1 MHDLIIKGGNLVDG
15 TGTTPLTADVAIKDG
30 RVVEVGKI
38 SGKANKTIDADGLMV
53 TPGWVDIHTHYDG
66 QVSWDPFL
74 SPSSWHGVTTAVMGN
89 CGVGF
94 APAHTHQR
102 EWMMELMEGV
112 EDIPGAVLSEGVKW
126 EWETFPE
133 YMDAVA
139 RIPRIMDIGAQIPH
153 GALRVYVMGERGA
166 NREVATMDDMKT
178 MAALAKEAVEAG
190 ALGFTSSRT
199 IVHRTKRGNS
209 VPTLGVDAQELITIA
224 SAIGETGKGVMQ
236 LISDWDDLEAEF
248 NLIQK
253 VTKASG
259 RPMSYTLL
267 QHDFLPQRWR
277 ELLNRT
283 ELARSEGLDIKAQV
297 ACRGI
302 GMIHGLECSMQ
313 PFFLTSSYKGIEHL
327 PLQERVNQ
335 LKNPELR
342 KRILM
347 EAAHAIDSSNSE
359 NITQARRLETI
370 TQHFHKYFP
379 IYDSAN
385 YEPSLEESIAGIAAA
400 KGLPAAEVAYDMM
413 LQDEGRQKFY
423 FPLYNYSNNNLDVVR
438 EMLIHPAS
446 LLGLGDAGAHC
457 GYICDASYPTYLIKH
472 WARDRTRGSKL
483 PIEFLVHAQTQ
494 RNARALGMF
503 DRGALVPGMKADI
516 NIIDFDKLDL
526 SAPQIVN
533 DLPAGGRRLVQ
544 KAKGYVST
552 IVSGQVVMEQGQ
564 ATGSLPGQLVRS
576 SRN

>member
-1 MHDLIIKGGNLVDG
+1 MHDLIIRGGTLVDG
-15 TGTTPLTADVAIKDG
+15 TGGQAFTADVAVKNG
-30 RVVEVGKI
+30 RVLEVGQI
-38 SGKANKTIDADGLMV
+38 SASAKRTIDADGLLV

-66 QVSWDPFL
+66 QVSWDPYL

-94 APAHTHQR
+94 APAHAHQR

-112 EDIPGAVLSEGVKW
+112 EDIPGAVLSEGLKW
-126 EWETFPE
+126 EWESFPE
-133 YMDAVA
+133 YMDAVS

-153 GALRVYVMGERGA
+153 GALRVFVMGERGA
-166 NREVATMDDMKT
+166 NREVATLDDMKT
-178 MAALAKEAVEAG
+178 MAALAKQAIAAG

-199 IVHRTKRGNS
+199 IVHRTKRGAA
-209 VPTLGVDAQELITIA
+209 VPSLGVDAQELITIA
-224 SAIGETGKGVMQ
+224 SAIGETGKGVLQ
-236 LISDWDDLEAEF
+236 LISDWDDLDAEF
-248 NLIQK
+248 NLIQD

-259 RPMSYTLL
+259 RPLSYTLL

-277 ELLNRT
+277 EVLKRT
-283 ELARSEGLDIKAQV
+283 DAARTQGLDIKAQV

-313 PFFLTSSYKGIEHL
+313 PFFLAPSYQKIAHL
-327 PLQERVNQ
+327 PVPERVRELQNPQ
-335 LKNPELR
+335 LR
-342 KRILM
+342 DRILM
-347 EAAHAIDSSNSE
+347 EAAAVPDNV
-359 NITQARRLETI
+359 RLATI

-379 IYDSAN
+379 ICDHAN
-385 YEPSLEESIAGIAAA
+385 YEPMPEDSVAGIAAS
-400 KGLPAAEVAYDMM
+400 KGLSAASVAYDMM

-423 FPLYNYSNNNLDVVR
+423 FPLYNYTENNLDVVR
-438 EMLIHPAS
+438 EMMMHPAA

-472 WARDRTRGSKL
+472 WARDRTRGPKL

-503 DRGALVPGMKADI
+503 DRGVLVPGMKADI
-516 NIIDFDKLDL
+516 NLIDFDKLDL
-526 SAPQIVN
+526 SAPQVVN

-544 KAKGYVST
+544 KARGYVAT
-552 IVSGQVVMEQGQ
+552 MVNGQVVMQEGES
-564 ATGSLPGQLVRS
+564 TGALPGELVRS
-576 SRN
+576 TKS

>member
-1 MHDLIIKGGNLVDG
+1 MHDLIIRGGTLVDG
-15 TGTTPLTADVAIKDG
+15 TGGQAFTADVAVKNG
-30 RVVEVGKI
+30 RVLEVGQI
-38 SGKANKTIDADGLMV
+38 SASAKRTIDADGLLV

-66 QVSWDPFL
+66 QVSWDPYL

-94 APAHTHQR
+94 APAHAHQR

-112 EDIPGAVLSEGVKW
+112 EDIPGAVLSEGLKW
-126 EWETFPE
+126 EWESFPE
-133 YMDAVA
+133 YMDAVS

-153 GALRVYVMGERGA
+153 GALRVFVMGERGA
-166 NREVATMDDMKT
+166 NREVATLDDMKT
-178 MAALAKEAVEAG
+178 MAALAKQAIAAG

-199 IVHRTKRGNS
+199 IVHRTKRGAA
-209 VPTLGVDAQELITIA
+209 VPSLGVDAQELITIA
-224 SAIGETGKGVMQ
+224 SAIGETGKGVLQ
-236 LISDWDDLEAEF
+236 LISDWDDLDAEF
-248 NLIQK
+248 NLIQD

-259 RPMSYTLL
+259 RPLSYTLL

-277 ELLNRT
+277 EVLKRT
-283 ELARSEGLDIKAQV
+283 DAARTQGLDIKAQV

-313 PFFLTSSYKGIEHL
+313 PFFLAPSYQKIAHL
-327 PLQERVNQ
+327 PVPERVRELQNPQ
-335 LKNPELR
+335 LR
-342 KRILM
+342 DRILK
-347 EAAHAIDSSNSE
+347 EAAAVPDNV
-359 NITQARRLETI
+359 RLATI

-379 IYDSAN
+379 ICDHAN
-385 YEPSLEESIAGIAAA
+385 YEPMPEDSVAGIAAS
-400 KGLPAAEVAYDMM
+400 KGLSAASVAYDMM

-423 FPLYNYSNNNLDVVR
+423 FPLYNYTENNLDVVR
-438 EMLIHPAS
+438 EMMMHPAA

-472 WARDRTRGSKL
+472 WARDRTRGPKL

-503 DRGALVPGMKADI
+503 DRGVLVPGMKADI
-516 NIIDFDKLDL
+516 NLIDFDKLDL
-526 SAPQIVN
+526 SAPQVVN

-544 KAKGYVST
+544 KARGYVAT
-552 IVSGQVVMEQGQ
+552 MVNGQVVMQEGES
-564 ATGSLPGQLVRS
+564 TGALPGELVRS
-576 SRN
+576 TKS